1 MEPARL
7 DVRLHAARRVRL
19 RRHLVRGC
27 ANAEGWALAVAKIG
41 SIAGPVIGG
50 VLLRMHLPGYQLFY
64 VAAIPLLFSAA
75 FACGLGR
82 VARGWRHSGAAAA
95 EQAR

>member
-1 MEPARL
+1 LCERRGLGAGGGQDRL
-7 DVRLHAARRVRL
+7 DCRAA
-19 RRHLVRGC
+19 
-27 ANAEGWALAVAKIG
+27 
-41 SIAGPVIGG
+41 IGG
-50 VLLRMHLPGYQLFY
+50 VLLRTHLPGYQLFY

-75 FACGLGR
+75 FAYGLGR